1 MHFGNEL
8 RCVRRVYVLNSS
20 YKVGWVVDRDM
31 ERCMICLDR
40 FNWLKFK
47 HHCRACGS
55 LVCSSCSP
63 FTAYLPNFEEEDGS
77 RVCRNCFGLKQATS
91 NIVER
96 SPSRMSIS
104 GSNAS
109 SPLGGLTSPL
119 NPNDTMSSKAAGINA
134 KSNTFTTSNPAVTAR
149 PSRKAMLSRNGRLLL
164 YDIEENPEEM
174 LERQTEEYIR
184 EFESKQLPLNKLAYE

>member
-1 MHFGNEL
+1 MI
-8 RCVRRVYVLNSS
+8 RRVYVLNSS
-20 YKVGWVVDRDM
+20 YKVGWVVDCDM

-47 HHCRACGS
+47 HHCRACGN

-63 FTAYLPNFEEEDGS
+63 FIAYIPNFEEEDGS
-77 RVCRNCFGLKQATS
+77 RVCRNCFGLKQSTA

-96 SPSRMSIS
+96 SPSRMSV
-104 GSNAS
+104 SNSS
-109 SPLGGLTSPL
+109 SPLISPL
-119 NPNDTMSSKAAGINA
+119 KPNDTMSTKAAGINS
-134 KSNTFTTSNPAVTAR
+134 KMNTFTTANPSVTAR

-184 EFESKQLPLNKLAYE
+184 EFETKQLPLNKLAYE